1 MGRRERL
8 GARAELRRE
17 WAEKR
22 AAAHDAEH
30 RKARAA
36 VEGIP
41 FGQPVLVGH
50 HSEARHRRALE
61 RCDNAIGRAVAHA
74 DMQHKHESAARGI
87 EQQLSRSIFSDDEN
101 AADECERKAAEID
114 AGAAVSVKVNAA
126 WRKHGP
132 RGKSPDAEALRAA
145 LVALGLTEAQIAADV
160 RTMGLCP
167 WLKAPHF
174 SGNARANAR
183 RYRERA
189 KAIRAQAAKIAEAE
203 AAPGGVLVTFSP
215 DGEQARVTFPDY
227 PGRETVR
234 ALKAAG
240 FWWSRPSW
248 IGPAANLPECVRDM
262 LPEPSNAS
270 EPAAQ
275 HAAAVPNDVCPDGPT
290 CTDPACMAE
299 RERRKV
305 PA

>member
-8 GARAELRRE
+8 EARAERRRE

-22 AAAHDAEH
+22 ATAHDAEH

-50 HSEARHRRALE
+50 HSEGRHRRALE

-101 AADECERKAAEID
+101 AAEECERKAAEID
-114 AGAAVSVKVNAA
+114 AGADVGVKINAA

-132 RGKSPDAEALRAA
+132 RGKKPDAEALRAA
-145 LVALGLTEAQIAADV
+145 LAALGCTEQEIASQV
-160 RTMGLCP
+160 RTMTQCH
-167 WLKAPHF
+167 WLKGPMF

-189 KAIRAQAAKIAEAE
+189 KAIRAQAARIAEAE
-203 AAPGGVLVTFSP
+203 AAPGGVLLKLSP
-215 DGEQARVTFPDY
+215 DGEQATVTFPDY
-227 PGRETVR
+227 PGRETVQ

-248 IGPAANLPECVRDM
+248 YGATEKVPACVRELVDEA
-262 LPEPSNAS
+262 PEA
-270 EPAAQ
+270 ERPAE
-275 HAAAVPNDVCPDGPT
+275 AATDDVCPDGPA
-290 CTDPACMAE
+290 CADPACMAE
-299 RERRKV
+299 RARREV
-305 PA
+305 TP